1 MALLAEEAVTAPL
14 EAEAVKALLAEE
26 AVTALLVE
34 AVVMA
39 LLAEEGK
46 APPEAEEV
54 LLTVLQQQ
62 AETHRGATGNFLL
75 SRMKLKPNSY
85 PVGTDSTIQ
94 PSNIS
99 TRYRRLLL

>member
-1 MALLAEEAVTAPL
+1 MAAEETTTMVPPTEADMALLAEEAVTAPL

-46 APPEAEEV
+46 APPEAEQDLPEEEAV
-54 LLTVLQQQ
+54 TVPPLDKRPADSRVTTGKYLQ
-62 AETHRGATGNFLL
+62 
-75 SRMKLKPNSY
+75 
-85 PVGTDSTIQ
+85 
-94 PSNIS
+94 
-99 TRYRRLLL
+99 